1 MFGIDINEWLIDN
14 TRLKAALL
22 MGISPQAV
30 YKMIESGRNIRV
42 VEEEFGTVFYEIKEL
57 NR

>member
-1 MFGIDINEWLIDN
+1 MGVDINEWLIDG
-14 TRLKAALL
+14 TVLEAALL
-22 MGISPQAV
+22 MGVSPQAV
-30 YKMIESGRNIRV
+30 YKMIESNRNIRV